1 LISQQLAGCGR
12 FFGCA
17 TFRNPE
23 VTRSQRYFRSSKRNL
38 ASTHLPALQQPKPQT
53 TAYSVVKE
61 LDGQQQCP
69 LALGRSTAALILG
82 EYKTKVKQRPW
93 LWFRQHF
100 E

>member
-1 LISQQLAGCGR
+1 
-12 FFGCA
+12 
-17 TFRNPE
+17 
-23 VTRSQRYFRSSKRNL
+23 
-38 ASTHLPALQQPKPQT
+38 
-53 TAYSVVKE
+53 VKE

-82 EYKTKVKQRPW
+82 EYKTKVKQRLW